1 MLALLHHDGTPRKPL
16 IEILSVVVS
25 SSRDN
30 MSEDVLV
37 LCKQMPWG
45 CFFEK
50 DLATRRIRD
59 GMFDRGG

>member
-16 IEILSVVVS
+16 IEILSVEVPS
-25 SSRDN
+25 GRDN
-30 MSEDVLV
+30 MSKDVLV
-37 LCKQMPWG
+37 LYKPIPWG

-59 GMFDRGG
+59 GMFDRGR